1 MLIRRE
7 FPANID
13 IISLIDGYS
22 STRPYTW
29 DTQSSDDLSLQLN
42 TCVNL
47 EREGWTV
54 CLQSPVRGVSRS
66 YRVPIAAV
74 RDETV
79 IFVKP
84 VTDPK
89 KVNIAGLK
97 MIDAKVAAATTLG
110 GLTVKAVVYAFL
122 DSFNESRR
130 SSSEYEIWL
139 KR

>member
-1 MLIRRE
+1 MLIQRD
-7 FPANID
+7 FPANVD
-13 IISLIDGYS
+13 VISLIDGHS

-29 DTQSSDDLSLQLN
+29 ETQSSDELSLQLN
-42 TCVNL
+42 TCVDL
-47 EREGWTV
+47 EQEGWTV
-54 CLQSPVRGVSRS
+54 CLQSPVRGASRS
-66 YRVPIAAV
+66 YRVPVAAV
-74 RDETV
+74 KDETV

-84 VTDPK
+84 VADPK

-97 MIDAKVAAATTLG
+97 MTEAKIAAATNLS

-139 KR
+139 KG